1 MGRKPAH
8 GIKGRQSGDGS
19 SCDPFVE
26 IAPDTPPEMYSDV
39 SGKPVEVNLCLE
51 IRSLMR
57 SLSCQDYLFQDAA
70 LRSRLEEIAPISP
83 ASCEMSRETGARR
96 FCRS

>member
-1 MGRKPAH
+1 MGCKPVC
-8 GIKGRQSGDGS
+8 GIKGRQSRDGS
-19 SCDPFVE
+19 SCDSFVE
-26 IAPDTPPEMYSDV
+26 IAPYTLREMCSDA

-57 SLSCQDYLFQDAA
+57 FLSGQDYLFQDAA
-70 LRSRLEEIAPISP
+70 LRPRPEEIAPISP
-83 ASCEMSRETGARR
+83 ASCEMSRETGVRT